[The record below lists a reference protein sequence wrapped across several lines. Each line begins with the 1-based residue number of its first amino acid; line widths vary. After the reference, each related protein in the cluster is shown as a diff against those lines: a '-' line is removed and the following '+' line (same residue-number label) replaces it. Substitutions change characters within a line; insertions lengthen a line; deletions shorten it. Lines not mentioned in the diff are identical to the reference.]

1 MYSMSDPRSE
11 GRFRISPTGTEQLK
25 TELKRVTDERDR
37 YLQERDKAQT
47 ELETNSKTLAQ
58 MSLRLDGMWQ
68 KPGATGDAAQSPD
81 LRTCDP
87 TVVKHINNLQEQ
99 VYLERQTNQ
108 RLKGS

>member
-1 MYSMSDPRSE
+1 VPVADP
-11 GRFRISPTGTEQLK
+11 GTEQLR

-58 MSLRLDGMWQ
+58 MSLRLDGLWQ
-68 KPGATGDAAQSPD
+68 KPGTAGDGAQSPD

-99 VYLERQTNQ
+99 LYLERQKNQ

>member
-1 MYSMSDPRSE
+1 MLFRS
-11 GRFRISPTGTEQLK
+11 
-25 TELKRVTDERDR
+25 KRVTDERDR

-58 MSLRLDGMWQ
+58 MSLRLDGLWQ
-68 KPGATGDAAQSPD
+68 KPGTAGDAAQSPD

-99 VYLERQTNQ
+99 LYLERQKNQ